1 MRNIKWNTFIFVT
14 TIFIT
19 SISLA
24 QDHTEPPNPPKV
36 PKIVG
41 FSRHDVQDEKE
52 LLEKI
57 SPELKADLL
66 KVKDIDKEEYQDLLR
81 EVSSSDY
88 DMFTSFMEPT
98 EKERYE
104 NERKIDEMETR
115 TEALGIR
122 YEHSSSESEKQKIVG
137 DLKTVLNQ
145 LFDMKEKSR
154 SLEVEALEKELKQLK
169 ESLNVRKQSKN
180 EIINRR
186 LNELIGKGDYLDW

>member
-1 MRNIKWNTFIFVT
+1 MKNIKWYTTVLVMTF
-14 TIFIT
+14 FIT
-19 SISLA
+19 GISLA
-24 QDHTEPPNPPKV
+24 QDDTKPPKPPKA

-41 FSRHDVQDEKE
+41 YSNEDVQDEKD
-52 LLEKI
+52 LLNKI

-66 KVKDIDKEEYQDLLR
+66 KVKEIDKEEYEDLLR
-81 EVSSSDY
+81 NVSYRSY
-88 DMFTSFMEPT
+88 DMYTSFMEPE

-104 NERKIDEMETR
+104 NERRIDEMEVR
-115 TEALGIR
+115 SEALGIR
-122 YEHSSSESEKQKIVG
+122 YEHSTSESEKQKIVS

-154 SLEVEALEKELKQLK
+154 TLEVENLEKELKQLK
-169 ESLNVRKQSKN
+169 ESLKVRKQSKN